1 MLKVDLLGTKELRAA
16 IEKAEKKLVE
26 GVNRAMDASTI
37 AIHNKQVSG
46 SPQGVGVDKGRLRAG
61 NTFDNSKP
69 LNKFLENKIEYAP
82 YQEFGTGAYVFMG
95 ETWMTPE
102 LLTVASA
109 FKGQGIRKVNMKPQP
124 FFYRPFYE
132 EVPKLIK
139 AIEEVLK

>member
-26 GVNRAMDASTI
+26 GVDRAMDDACYNI
-37 AIHNKQVSG
+37 NKMQKIL
-46 SPQGVGVDKGRLRAG
+46 SPKDFGTLAANNDVNVE
-61 NTFDNSKP
+61 KP
-69 LNKFLENKIEYAP
+69 LYKVLENKIEYAP
-82 YQEFGTGAYVFMG
+82 YQEFGTGGYVFMG

-109 FKGQGIRKVNMKPQP
+109 FKGKGIRKVNMKPQP

>member
-1 MLKVDLLGTKELRAA
+1 MLKVDLIGSKELKSA

-37 AIHNKQVSG
+37 AIHNKQVTLT
-46 SPQGVGVDKGRLRAG
+46 PVDKGILRAG

-69 LNKFLENKIEYAP
+69 LNKVLENAVEYAP
-82 YQEFGTGAYVFMG
+82 YQEFGTGAYVFIG
-95 ETWMTPE
+95 ETWMNPE
-102 LLTVASA
+102 LLAIA
-109 FKGQGIRKVNMKPQP
+109 ANFKGKGIKKVNIMPRP
-124 FFYRPFYE
+124 FFYNSFYE